1 MHSEIFNRTK
11 SLTMNSNRI
20 EVKKLRLQFANKYCN
35 IPTEPGVYRWWFPK
49 EIAEKLLLP
58 LECVDNKSID
68 KDDVNGEQY
77 WCLYLG
83 ISKNL
88 RQRIRWHIAQKHTRS
103 AVDSGYLSTLRK
115 TISALLDSKKNPMET
130 EQAVNKVLD
139 ECYWDWE
146 TMPTHPEAKKKEKEI
161 LSENYLPL
169 NIQDNKVVDYSVIN
183 KLKDLRR
190 EYKDR
195 KNSYI

>member
-1 MHSEIFNRTK
+1 
-11 SLTMNSNRI
+11 MNSNRI
-20 EVKKLRLQFANKYCN
+20 EVKKLRLQFANKHCN
-35 IPTEPGVYRWWFPK
+35 IPTEPGVNRWWFPK

-58 LECVDNKSID
+58 LGRFDNKPID
-68 KDDVNGEQY
+68 KDDINGEQY

-88 RQRIRWHIAQKHTRS
+88 RQRIRWHIAQKDTKS
-103 AVDSGYLSTLRK
+103 AVNSDYQSTLRR
-115 TISALLDSKKNPMET
+115 TISALLESPKNPMET

-139 ECYWDWE
+139 ECYCDWE
-146 TMPTHPEAKKKEKEI
+146 TMPTHPEAKKKEI
-161 LSENYLPL
+161 LSEKYLPL
-169 NIQDNKVVDYSVIN
+169 NIQDNNVVESSVIN